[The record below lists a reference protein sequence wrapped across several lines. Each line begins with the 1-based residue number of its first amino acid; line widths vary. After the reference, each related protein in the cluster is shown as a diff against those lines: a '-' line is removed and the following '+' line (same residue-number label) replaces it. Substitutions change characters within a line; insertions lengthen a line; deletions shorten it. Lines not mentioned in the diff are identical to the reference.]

1 MARRVSISVMLGA
14 VALCAFGGC
23 AGHECQKMG
32 AVSNVHIELPE
43 GWSVN
48 QFCVDA
54 ACLGADVLVPNGVT
68 VDDKPGT
75 HMYRFTVV
83 APDGS
88 ETKREG
94 NVDTEKYRV
103 NGPGCDP
110 LTANATLVVAADGT
124 VTAEHP

>member
-1 MARRVSISVMLGA
+1 MSRRVSISVMLSA
-14 VALCAFGGC
+14 VALCTFSGC
-23 AGHECQKMG
+23 SGHDCHEMG
-32 AVSNVHIELPE
+32 ALSNVRIEVPE

-54 ACLGADVLVPNGVT
+54 ACLGAAAVVPNGVA

-75 HMYRFTVV
+75 HLYRLTVG

-110 LTANATLVVAADGT
+110 VTANATLVVAADGT
-124 VTAEHP
+124 ITVEHP